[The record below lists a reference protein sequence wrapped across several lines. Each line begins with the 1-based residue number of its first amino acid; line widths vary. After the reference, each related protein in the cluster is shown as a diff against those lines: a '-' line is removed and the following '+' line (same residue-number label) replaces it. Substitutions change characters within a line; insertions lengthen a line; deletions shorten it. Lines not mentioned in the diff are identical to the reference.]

1 MSTSEETLKQ
11 NIKFN
16 FSLSPEEKYF
26 FDRLIY
32 THVVKG
38 NLHYSLKSA
47 FLEGVTLL
55 QDKNPEIPKR
65 LSSVRRVNKRGRSS
79 SNSKGYLTSII
90 TSFAI
95 NDWIL
100 DYIYHKLSIDTY
112 YTTSLFVN
120 EIIELLN
127 DNYKG
132 KLLKIPKI
140 KL

>member
-1 MSTSEETLKQ
+1 MSESEEVLKKYV
-11 NIKFN
+11 KFN
-16 FSLSPEEKYF
+16 FSLSQENKTF

-38 NLHYSLKSA
+38 NLHYNLKSA

-55 QDKNPEIPKR
+55 QEKNTEIPKR
-65 LSSVRRVNKRGRSS
+65 LTSEKRVNKRGRTSS
-79 SNSKGYLTSII
+79 HSKGYLTSII
-90 TSFAI
+90 TSFTI
-95 NDWIL
+95 NDWIQ
-100 DYIYHKLSIDTY
+100 DYIYFKVSFDVY
-112 YTTSLFVN
+112 YTTSSFVN
-120 EIIELLN
+120 EIIESLS